1 MKARAFLLMKS
12 TEEEVSVRQSH
23 SAFEEPTRC
32 FGVLLFG
39 PRLMNSKVHVD
50 GEASFLSGSFHK

>member
-23 SAFEEPTRC
+23 SASEELTRC

-39 PRLMNSKVHVD
+39 PRLMNSKVHED
-50 GEASFLSGSFHK
+50 GEASFLFGSFHK